1 MVDLDNKNTMVKP
14 KNTNIGLG
22 GRSLMTELGR
32 KDKVK
37 GSDLAEF
44 FANVV
49 LFIVTTIKKLLDK
62 SPAASNVVKNTSLF
76 DPCVLAS
83 ENEHLTNPSDEIG
96 SFVFNVACE
105 N

>member
-1 MVDLDNKNTMVKP
+1 MVKP

-44 FANVV
+44 FANAV

-76 DPCVLAS
+76 DPCVLVS

-96 SFVFNVACE
+96 SFVFNVVCE